1 MDALPK
7 RAYILPS
14 MNRLLLAIL
23 ALLTGLVTQVA
34 PAQARLGA
42 PGATEIGSV
51 EQVRVSKPSAVT
63 IAAADAPAMRQ
74 GRRETQRPRPVAR
87 PTVVVPTVLFGAD
100 RAFE

>member
-1 MDALPK
+1 LC
-7 RAYILPS
+7 AYIGGT
-14 MNRLLLAIL
+14 MNRLLLAML

-42 PGATEIGSV
+42 PGETEIGSI
-51 EQVRVSKPSAVT
+51 EQVRLMKPAAT
-63 IAAADAPAMRQ
+63 AIAAADTPTTRQ
-74 GRRETQRPRPVAR
+74 ERRDTQRPRPVAR